1 MNLWSWFL
9 AILGTIGMFYLG
21 KKNIWSWIILIFNEL
36 IWVVYATATKQYGF
50 YLGSLA
56 YILVYIKNYREW
68 KRTH

>member
-1 MNLWSWFL
+1 
-9 AILGTIGMFYLG
+9 MFYLG